1 MPTIKN
7 YLRLHPIHTFNALKA
22 LKLECNYNNNLST
35 RNSIFVVDFNHYDM
49 KFLRDLKLLSD
60 IWYKQ
65 YLSSRT
71 SETGPIISDIIDE
84 EQEQEDRHEFRFR
97 SSADED
103 FDFETFNE
111 LFDSKESQSNLSE
124 QRKQAYL

>member
-1 MPTIKN
+1 
-7 YLRLHPIHTFNALKA
+7 
-22 LKLECNYNNNLST
+22 
-35 RNSIFVVDFNHYDM
+35 M

-71 SETGPIISDIIDE
+71 SEIGPIIPDIIDE
-84 EQEQEDRHEFRFR
+84 EQEQEQEDRHEFKFR
-97 SSADED
+97 SSTDED

>member
-1 MPTIKN
+1 
-7 YLRLHPIHTFNALKA
+7 
-22 LKLECNYNNNLST
+22 
-35 RNSIFVVDFNHYDM
+35 M

-71 SETGPIISDIIDE
+71 SETGPIIPDIIDE

-103 FDFETFNE
+103 FDLETFNE